1 MKKLLLLSA
10 MLLSCG
16 IICLAQSLSASWNG
30 KLTLGPQSLTI
41 VLNIASDGSCTLDSP
56 DQGAKDIPCAT
67 QYLSTDSIRIDIP
80 AIGGSYSARL
90 TDGKLVGNFVQMGYS
105 FPLELVPG
113 EAIPERP
120 QTPTPPFGYE
130 TREVTFANAAAGVTL
145 AGTLTLPQGCD
156 HSTPVVLMV
165 TGSGLQNR
173 DEEIFSHHPFA
184 VIADHLAQHG
194 IASLRY
200 DDRGFGQSTGD
211 ASRATTADFGDDAA
225 AGIKYLKSLGQFGR
239 IGVLGHSEGG
249 MIAFRLAAHG
259 DVDFAVALASPAMRG
274 DSLLLGQN
282 RLLLELGGTPRPI
295 IDGYVRAL
303 SEVLAARIAPSRQQ
317 GSALAFADS
326 VATAQGSNLP
336 QAMVANLAEVLKE
349 SNVWLDYFLTCNPRA
364 DIAAAKCPVM
374 AIGGSKDMQVP
385 AENLEI
391 IKSLLPT
398 DERNMIKVYDGLNHL
413 LQHCATGSPMEY
425 NAITETIS
433 PEALQDMALWIT
445 TAAKQ

>member
-173 DEEIFSHHPFA
+173 DEEI
-184 VIADHLAQHG
+184 
-194 IASLRY
+194 
-200 DDRGFGQSTGD
+200 
-211 ASRATTADFGDDAA
+211 ATT
-225 AGIKYLKSLGQFGR
+225 
-239 IGVLGHSEGG
+239 
-249 MIAFRLAAHG
+249 RL
-259 DVDFAVALASPAMRG
+259 R
-274 DSLLLGQN
+274 
-282 RLLLELGGTPRPI
+282 
-295 IDGYVRAL
+295 
-303 SEVLAARIAPSRQQ
+303 
-317 GSALAFADS
+317 
-326 VATAQGSNLP
+326 
-336 QAMVANLAEVLKE
+336 
-349 SNVWLDYFLTCNPRA
+349 
-364 DIAAAKCPVM
+364 
-374 AIGGSKDMQVP
+374 
-385 AENLEI
+385 
-391 IKSLLPT
+391 
-398 DERNMIKVYDGLNHL
+398 
-413 LQHCATGSPMEY
+413 
-425 NAITETIS
+425 
-433 PEALQDMALWIT
+433 
-445 TAAKQ
+445 

>member
-1 MKKLLLLSA
+1 MLSA

-16 IICLAQSLSASWNG
+16 IICLAQSISGSWNG
-30 KLTLGPQSLTI
+30 KLSLGPQSLTI

-56 DQGAKDIPCAT
+56 DQGAKGIPCTA
-67 QYLSTDSIRIDIP
+67 QHLSADSIQIDIP

-184 VIADHLAQHG
+184 VIADHLARHG
-194 IASLRY
+194 IATLRY

-211 ASRATTADFGDDAA
+211 ASQSTTADFGDDAA

-249 MIAFRLAAHG
+249 MIAFKLAARG

-282 RLLLELGGTPRPI
+282 RLLLELGGTPEPI
-295 IDGYVRAL
+295 IDGYIGAL
-303 SEVLAARIAPSRQQ
+303 AEVLAARVAPSRPQ
-317 GSALAFADS
+317 GGALAFADS
-326 VATAQGSNLP
+326 VAAAQGSNLP
-336 QAMVANLAEVLKE
+336 QAMVSNLAEVLE
-349 SNVWLDYFLTCNPRA
+349 ENNVWLDYFLTYDPRA
-364 DIAAAKCPVM
+364 DIAAAKCSVM

>member
-1 MKKLLLLSA
+1 MKKTLLLSV

-16 IICLAQSLSASWNG
+16 IICLAQSLSGSWNG
-30 KLTLGPQSLTI
+30 KLSLGPQSLTI

-56 DQGAKDIPCAT
+56 DQGAKGIPCT
-67 QYLSTDSIRIDIP
+67 TLHLSADSIRIDIP

-90 TDGKLVGNFVQMGYS
+90 TGGKLVGNFVQIGYS

-113 EAIPERP
+113 EAIPKRP
-120 QTPTPPFGYE
+120 QTPTPPFNYE
-130 TREVTFANAAAGVTL
+130 TREVAFSNAAAGITL
-145 AGTLTLPQGCD
+145 AGTLTLPQGHD

-184 VIADHLAQHG
+184 VIADHLARHG
-194 IASLRY
+194 IATLRY

-211 ASRATTADFGDDAA
+211 ASQATTADFGDDAA
-225 AGIKYLKSLGQFGR
+225 AGIKYLKSLGQFGK

-249 MIAFRLAAHG
+249 MIAFRLAARG

-282 RLLLELGGTPRPI
+282 RLLLELGGTPEPI
-295 IDGYVRAL
+295 IDGYISAL
-303 SEVLAARIAPSRQQ
+303 AEVLAARVTPSRRQS
-317 GSALAFADS
+317 SALAFADS
-326 VATAQGSNLP
+326 VAAAQGSNLP
-336 QAMVANLAEVLKE
+336 QAMVSNLAEVLE
-349 SNVWLDYFLTCNPRA
+349 ENNVWLDYFLTYDPRA

-374 AIGGSKDMQVP
+374 AIGGKKDLQVP
-385 AENLEI
+385 VANLEI
-391 IKSLLPT
+391 IKSILPK
-398 DERNMIKVYDGLNHL
+398 EEHNLVKVYNGLNHL
-413 LQHCATGSPMEY
+413 LQHCTTGSPMEY
-425 NAITETIS
+425 SVITETIS
-433 PEALQDMALWIT
+433 PEVLQDMALWIT

>member
-303 SEVLAARIAPSRQQ
+303 SEVL
-317 GSALAFADS
+317 
-326 VATAQGSNLP
+326 
-336 QAMVANLAEVLKE
+336 KE

-413 LQHCATGSPMEY
+413 LQHCATGSPVEY

-433 PEALQDMALWIT
+433 PETLQDMALWIT